1 MYYYYIRKE
10 EEKRRRGKGLL
21 HFGYI
26 FIIKKKEIFLFL
38 YSYSKTII
46 GKKNTKNNYKSVLR
60 GGRLEK

>member
-26 FIIKKKEIFLFL
+26 FIIIKKRNISFFVFLH
-38 YSYSKTII
+38 T
-46 GKKNTKNNYKSVLR
+46 V
-60 GGRLEK
+60 RLL